1 MEVELPYG
9 SSTSQILSSFRDK
22 ISAMGGF
29 MAKAFTIAG
38 EIVFP
43 PACLA
48 CGKNLARA
56 EEKLF
61 WVCDVCRSRIKNGLP
76 GFFCPVCE
84 RRLPDDSRHP
94 HAQFIALAP
103 LSYAD
108 PAVQTVIRAFKYD
121 GAKGA
126 ARFLS
131 ARIGASFENCFAIN
145 KNFKFQISNSVI
157 LPLPLH
163 PSRENKRGFNQSL
176 LIAQELAKPNGVL
189 GGVPLVKN
197 ALVKIHPT
205 GSQTKKETAAERER
219 NIIGSFAVRNA
230 YAIAGRDIFIV
241 DDVFTTGATLREAV
255 RVLKE
260 SGAGR
265 IIALVAARA

>member
-1 MEVELPYG
+1 
-9 SSTSQILSSFRDK
+9 
-22 ISAMGGF
+22 
-29 MAKAFTIAG
+29 MAKAFAVAG
-38 EIVFP
+38 EVIFP

-48 CGKNLARA
+48 CGQGLARA
-56 EEKLF
+56 EEKLS
-61 WVCDVCRSRIKNGLP
+61 WVCNSCRSRIKSGLP

-84 RRLPDDSRHP
+84 RRLPDDTRHP

-108 PAVQTVIRAFKYD
+108 PVVKSVIRNFKYG

-126 ARFLS
+126 ARFL
-131 ARIGASFENCFAIN
+131 AEFVGADIENCKLKIE
-145 KNFKFQISNSVI
+145 NSVLI
-157 LPLPLH
+157 PLPLH
-163 PSRENKRGFNQSL
+163 PRRENKRGFNQSL
-176 LIAQELAKPNGVL
+176 LIAKELIKPNGVL

-197 ALVKIHPT
+197 VLVKVRPT

-219 NIIGSFAVRNA
+219 NIIGSFAMRDA
-230 YAIAGRDIFIV
+230 AAIAGRDVFIV

>member
-1 MEVELPYG
+1 
-9 SSTSQILSSFRDK
+9 
-22 ISAMGGF
+22 MGGF
-29 MAKAFTIAG
+29 MAQVLSFAG
-38 EIVFP
+38 EIIFP
-43 PACLA
+43 STCLA
-48 CGKNLARA
+48 CGKNLTRA
-56 EEKLF
+56 EERRY
-61 WVCDVCRSRIKNGLP
+61 WVCDTCRSRIQSNPP
-76 GFFCPVCE
+76 GFFCPVCKQ
-84 RRLPDDSRHP
+84 RLIKDSRHP
-94 HAQFIALAP
+94 HAQFIVLAP
-103 LSYAD
+103 LSYTD
-108 PAVQTVIRAFKYD
+108 PAVKAIIRAFKYD
-121 GAKGA
+121 GAKGGA
-126 ARFLS
+126 HFLAS
-131 ARIGASFENCFAIN
+131 RIGASFESCFTAN
-145 KNFKFQISNSVI
+145 KNFKLQISNSVI

-197 ALVKIHPT
+197 ALVKIRPT

-219 NIIGSFAVRNA
+219 NISGSFAVRNPA
-230 YAIAGRDIFIV
+230 AIAGRNIFIV